1 MRPQL
6 VLAAAVR
13 GTFAN
18 GRCAVVRD
26 GSGDDADRP
35 LRRVWVFLAIGAV
48 AALYS
53 RNATGI
59 AQRPQGAE
67 RSEAPGVGAGHSH
80 ISSAD
85 DETAGPQSTGS

>member
-1 MRPQL
+1 MTPI
-6 VLAAAVR
+6 AVA
-13 GTFAN
+13 G
-18 GRCAVVRD
+18 
-26 GSGDDADRP
+26 GS
-35 LRRVWVFLAIGAV
+35 WVFLAIVAVIVIGAV

-67 RSEAPGVGAGHSH
+67 RSEAPGVGAGPSR

-85 DETAGPQSTGS
+85 DEAAGPPSTGS